1 MQFIFLKF
9 TEYLQEQKYIFT
21 LLSANIS
28 IIKGGE
34 KKKLTNR
41 QKIVRDTDRSFL
53 DLDSG

>member
-34 KKKLTNR
+34 KKNL
-41 QKIVRDTDRSFL
+41 QIDRR
-53 DLDSG
+53 